1 MKKCFMLLIKKKS
14 EVFLIVRQI
23 YEEVLPTELN
33 IIMAHNNWITD
44 TAQSSFWSQQS
55 RNSQM

>member
-1 MKKCFMLLIKKKS
+1 MLLIEKKS

-23 YEEVLPTELN
+23 YDEVLPTELN

-44 TAQSSFWSQQS
+44 TAQSSF
-55 RNSQM
+55 